1 MTPTKEP
8 AEPGATSA
16 PSGRTSALAIAVV
29 YPDLL
34 GTYGDGGNGIIL
46 ARRAAWR
53 GIEVDLIQATSGRPL
68 PTADIYCIGGGEDGP
83 EVRAAEAL
91 RADGVVGRAVEHG
104 AVVLGV
110 CAGYQLLGRTFPDS
124 AGTPHA
130 GLELLDV
137 TTVKG
142 SGRRA
147 VGEVVARP
155 GADAPRLPDGAPL
168 PELTGFENHSAVTAV
183 GPGSSAVG
191 QVVRGVG
198 NGDGTGSEGAW
209 HGRVLGSYLHG
220 PVLARNAGL
229 ADLLLGWALG
239 GASVLEPLDD
249 AEDSA
254 LRTERLASVDDSS
267 PDRILQRTARRIRS
281 VVGGA

>member
-1 MTPTKEP
+1 M
-8 AEPGATSA
+8 AGA
-16 PSGRTSALAIAVV
+16 P
-29 YPDLL
+29 
-34 GTYGDGGNGIIL
+34 
-46 ARRAAWR
+46 
-53 GIEVDLIQATSGRPL
+53 
-68 PTADIYCIGGGEDGP
+68 
-83 EVRAAEAL
+83 
-91 RADGVVGRAVEHG
+91 
-104 AVVLGV
+104 
-110 CAGYQLLGRTFPDS
+110 
-124 AGTPHA
+124 
-130 GLELLDV
+130 
-137 TTVKG
+137 
-142 SGRRA
+142 

-168 PELTGFENHSAVTAV
+168 PELTGFETTARSPRWVPDRQRWGRWCGAWVTVTA
-183 GPGSSAVG
+183 P
-191 QVVRGVG
+191 
-198 NGDGTGSEGAW
+198 GSEGAW